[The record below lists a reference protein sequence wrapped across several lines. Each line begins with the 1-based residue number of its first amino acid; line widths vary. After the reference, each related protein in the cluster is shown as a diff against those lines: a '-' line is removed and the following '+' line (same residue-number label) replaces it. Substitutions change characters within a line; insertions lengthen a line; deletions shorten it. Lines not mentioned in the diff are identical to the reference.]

1 VTVEPVS
8 DGQVV
13 VRPPPPPPPPTAP
26 PPTARRRKSGWRNAV
41 AWVLIAL
48 AAVLTPMART
58 SHWLNHTVLS
68 GDQYVSTM
76 APLAQDR
83 AFTNELAQQVTTA
96 MYASLP
102 ADIRSNPAAAGLRH
116 QVRQHVAALMAQ
128 PSFQSVWN
136 EANRRAQRDAVA
148 VFTGK
153 TVPGVRTNG
162 AVTVDLTPLV
172 RPIVNQLDHS
182 GIPLFD
188 AIAPTLIDHR
198 QLTVTLMSES
208 QLHEARLVFGVLVHL
223 EWILGIAAAVLVVI
237 GLILSTMRWRL
248 LGGYA
253 LGVVVTSIIALEDL
267 VGVRIAISRR
277 AGSLH
282 VNQALSVT
290 VFDTVDRYL
299 RRDLWV
305 VMAIGAGGAL
315 VLGVGAL
322 VRRWIYPKIRPGRDS
337 LSDRAAL

>member
-1 VTVEPVS
+1 MPVEPDS
-8 DGQVV
+8 GGRLV
-13 VRPPPPPPPPTAP
+13 VRPPPPQAAKRTL
-26 PPTARRRKSGWRNAV
+26 RNTV
-41 AWVLIAL
+41 AWIFIAL
-48 AAVLTPMART
+48 AAILTPMART

-68 GDQYVSTM
+68 GDRYVSTM

-83 AFTNELAQQVTTA
+83 AFTNELAKQVTTA
-96 MYASLP
+96 MYVSLP

-116 QVRQHVAALMAQ
+116 QVQQHVAEIMAK
-128 PSFQSVWN
+128 PSFQPVWN
-136 EANRRAQRDAVA
+136 SANQRAQRDAVA

-162 AVTVDLTPLV
+162 AVRVDLTPLV
-172 RPIVNQLDHS
+172 RPIVHQLDHS

-237 GLILSTMRWRL
+237 GLVLSTMRWRL

-253 LGVVVTSIIALEDL
+253 LGVVLTSAIALGDL
-267 VGVRIAISRR
+267 VAIRAAISRR
-277 AGSLH
+277 AVSLH
-282 VNQALSVT
+282 VDQSLSVA

-299 RRDLWV
+299 RRDLWI
-305 VMAIGAGGAL
+305 VMAIAAGSAL
-315 VLGVGAL
+315 VLGIGAL
-322 VRRWIYPKIRPGRDS
+322 VRRRLYPAIRARRDS
-337 LSDRAAL
+337 LSDSAAA